1 MDSLRKRP
9 LLAFIRRLGADR
21 LTPEEVNRARWNRVV
36 EQEVARERQSALAEL
51 QPKVQRPEWQ
61 AAVLAT
67 RRPGS

>member
-21 LTPEEVNRARWNRVV
+21 LTPEELNRARWNRAVQ
-36 EQEVARERQSALAEL
+36 QEVARERQAGVEL
-51 QPKVQRPEWQ
+51 GHPQRPEWQ
-61 AAVLAT
+61 AAVLPT

>member
-1 MDSLRKRP
+1 MDSTRKRP

-21 LTPEEVNRARWNRVV
+21 LTPEEINRARWQRAVAR
-36 EQEVARERQSALAEL
+36 EVARERQVGLAEL
-51 QPKVQRPEWQ
+51 GRTVQRPEWQ

>member
-21 LTPEEVNRARWNRVV
+21 LTPEELNRARWQRAVAR
-36 EQEVARERQSALAEL
+36 EVARERQVGLVEL
-51 QPKVQRPEWQ
+51 GHPQRPEWQ